1 MLRPWPCPLK
11 WPLPWRVAP
20 LLAPTAS
27 LLELLQLQLRDW
39 NLLLQLQVVPL
50 KLAAAVQVQLNLQLH
65 VPPLQFAALLLT
77 QAALLLCLLQLQV
90 SLSQVASQVAP
101 HGLLQAQELAEV
113 QVQVRLQLQVR
124 LLHAASL

>member
-1 MLRPWPCPLK
+1 M
-11 WPLPWRVAP
+11 AP

-50 KLAAAVQVQLNLQLH
+50 KLPAAVQVPLNLQLR
-65 VPPLQFAALLLT
+65 VPPHQFAALLLT
-77 QAALLLCLLQLQV
+77 QAALLLGLLQLQV
-90 SLSQVASQVAP
+90 SLSQVALQVAP

-113 QVQVRLQLQVR
+113 QVQARLQLQVR